1 MHPRHDSAR
10 IERVIGTI
18 RQECLDKTIMFNE
31 RGQHFDGL
39 SPTR

>member
-39 SPTR
+39 STR